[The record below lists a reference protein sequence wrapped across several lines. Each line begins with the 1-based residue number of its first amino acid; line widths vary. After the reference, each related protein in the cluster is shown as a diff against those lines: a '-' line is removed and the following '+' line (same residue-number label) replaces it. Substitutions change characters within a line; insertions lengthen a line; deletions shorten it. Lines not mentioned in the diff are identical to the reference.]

1 MAVAIVLQ
9 ALRLVLPLPPVIST
23 FIIGSLVNMMLIVT
37 CRISGFKAAAALSIL
52 LPLLAYIQGQLL
64 IPLLIPV
71 VAVGNLFYTA
81 LLRKKINVLIN
92 YILPPIVKA
101 AFMFIGAQAV
111 LFMLHLSGGVLA
123 DNILFAMSVP
133 QFITGIAGIAAAE
146 QMLLKLKNLY

>member
-23 FIIGSLVNMMLIVT
+23 FIVGSLVNMMLIVT

-71 VAVGNLFYTA
+71 VAGGNLFYTA

-101 AFMFIGAQAV
+101 AFMFIGAQVV
-111 LFMLHLSGGVLA
+111 LFLLHFSGGVLA